1 MPGLLTLGPSALG
14 HREMRWEGSRGE
26 GNEGLERCGAGQRM
40 EEKAGQGGK
49 QGPASVEDAQKGAS
63 RDP

>member
-1 MPGLLTLGPSALG
+1 M
-14 HREMRWEGSRGE
+14 GS
-26 GNEGLERCGAGQRM
+26 EGLERCGAGQRM
-40 EEKAGQGGK
+40 EEKAGQRGK